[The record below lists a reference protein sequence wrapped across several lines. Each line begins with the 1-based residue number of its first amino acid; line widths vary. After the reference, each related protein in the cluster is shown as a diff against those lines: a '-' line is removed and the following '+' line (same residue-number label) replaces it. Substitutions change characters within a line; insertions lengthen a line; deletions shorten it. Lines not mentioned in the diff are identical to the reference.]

1 MPQISVPSS
10 VDVPESAS
18 PQRFSARRMQTR
30 AHHKQRRTS
39 AGGIPGLQCCRC
51 RQVRKVEGSDREG
64 VSVDLKV

>member
-1 MPQISVPSS
+1 
-10 VDVPESAS
+10 
-18 PQRFSARRMQTR
+18 MQTR